1 MLPIEERD
9 AINRLVREQVIP
21 AIGCTEPICVALA
34 VSRAT
39 EELGCRPQ
47 RIMARLSANILKNA
61 MGVGI
66 PGTGMV
72 GLPIAIALGAIVGKS
87 AYGLEVL
94 RDSTPDYVKEG

>member
-39 EELGCRPQ
+39 EELGCRP
-47 RIMARLSANILKNA
+47 
-61 MGVGI
+61 
-66 PGTGMV
+66 
-72 GLPIAIALGAIVGKS
+72 
-87 AYGLEVL
+87 
-94 RDSTPDYVKEG
+94 